1 MKQVGEGGFIYK
13 WKHNCE
19 FCYEIID
26 KLKIVR
32 VFKTVLSSHIKNETV
47 LWLLLKNFEFII
59 VVGNCWN
66 RIVGPDSELLIR
78 LIIVLWFNGKESSCQ
93 CRVCRLD
100 PWVGKLP
107 NDNKLQ
113 YSCLGKSHEQRSLIG
128 CSPWSQTVER
138 DLVTDYTICFPGGSD
153 VKESACSAG
162 DPGLIPGLG
171 RFPGEGNGYPCLENS
186 MDRGAWRATAYG
198 VTKRG
203 TWRSN
208 WRLLTHLLVSLKY
221 KEV

>member
-1 MKQVGEGGFIYK
+1 MEAQLWI
-13 WKHNCE
+13 

-26 KLKIVR
+26 KLKIAR
-32 VFKTVLSSHIKNETV
+32 VFETVLSSHIKNETV
-47 LWLLLKNFEFII
+47 LCLLLKNFEFII
-59 VVGNCWN
+59 VVENCWN
-66 RIVGPDSELLIR
+66 RIVGPESELLIR

-113 YSCLGKSHEQRSLIG
+113 YSCLGKSHEQRSLIS
-128 CSPWSQTVER
+128 CSLWVANSRTR
-138 DLVTDYTICFPGGSD
+138 FSDYTICFPGGSD
-153 VKESACSAG
+153 GKESACSAG

-186 MDRGAWRATAYG
+186 MDRRAWWATACCCC
-198 VTKRG
+198 
-203 TWRSN
+203 
-208 WRLLTHLLVSLKY
+208 
-221 KEV
+221 